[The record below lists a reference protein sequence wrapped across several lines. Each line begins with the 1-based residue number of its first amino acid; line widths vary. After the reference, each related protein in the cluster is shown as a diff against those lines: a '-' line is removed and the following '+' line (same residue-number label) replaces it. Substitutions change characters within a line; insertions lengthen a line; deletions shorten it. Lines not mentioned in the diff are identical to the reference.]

1 MNLKIY
7 ELNKLRFIKLLNLKT
22 FKLKTYQLNI
32 SNLTNSEKLISF

>member
-32 SNLTNSEKLISF
+32 SNLINFEILISF